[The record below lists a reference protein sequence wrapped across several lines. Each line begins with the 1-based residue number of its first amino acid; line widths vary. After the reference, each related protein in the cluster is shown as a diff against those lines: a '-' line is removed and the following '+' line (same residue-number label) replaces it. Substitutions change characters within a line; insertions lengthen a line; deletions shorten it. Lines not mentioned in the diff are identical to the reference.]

1 MPVIGSNITPIP
13 LNPRLLVMPGF
24 SEMQILEHFNV
35 LYKGYVNK
43 VNEVQQKLA
52 SANRQEA
59 NATYSEYRGLKKGET
74 FAMDGVILHELY
86 FENLGG
92 FGGMPEGSLLHRIE
106 NDFGSFNDW
115 LQDFRAAGMAARG
128 WVVLAFNPRDRHLH
142 NYLQDAHDQGVIIN
156 TAALLVLDVYEH
168 AYFIDYGTR
177 KANYITAFMQNVDWT
192 AAERRWEKLKTQ
204 QDPS

>member
-1 MPVIGSNITPIP
+1 MSIFTPKINPIP
-13 LNPRLLVMPGF
+13 LNPRLLAMTGF
-24 SEMQILEHFNV
+24 SERQILEHFNV

-43 VNEVQQKLA
+43 VNEVREKLP
-52 SANRQEA
+52 SANREEA

-92 FGGMPEGSLLHRIE
+92 FGGMPERNLLNQIE
-106 NDFGSFNDW
+106 IDFGSFNGW

-128 WVVLAFNPRDRHLH
+128 WAVLAYDPRDEHLH
-142 NYLQDAHDQGVIIN
+142 NYLQDAHDQGVIAN
-156 TAALLVLDVYEH
+156 TAAILVLDVYEH

-177 KANYITAFMQNVDWT
+177 KADYITAFIQNVDWM
-192 AAERRWEKLKTQ
+192 AAEKRWEKLS
-204 QDPS
+204 PSHAI